1 MTLTEKY
8 EAFWNDIILKLEEL
22 IDQKGVESE
31 YSNSRV
37 LKLENK
43 DLMYNLGDSNYV
55 TEISKTALV
64 NENGYTYGHCAIE
77 IEQLCEIIDS
87 FE

>member
-31 YSNSRV
+31 HSNSRV
-37 LKLENK
+37 LKLENEE
-43 DLMYNLGDSNYV
+43 LMYNLGDSHYV

-64 NENGYTYGHCAIE
+64 SESGYTYGHCAID